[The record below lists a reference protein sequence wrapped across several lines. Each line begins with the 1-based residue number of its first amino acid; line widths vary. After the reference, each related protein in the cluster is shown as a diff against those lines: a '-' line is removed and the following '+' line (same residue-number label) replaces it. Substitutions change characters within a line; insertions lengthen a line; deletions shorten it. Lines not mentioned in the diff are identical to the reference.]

1 MLKGTSIALVTIAVG
16 LSSAG
21 PAFAA
26 NPRAQRT
33 VAGGRATLSQ
43 YDTAVLAGNG
53 RTACALL
60 TKETRTQ
67 LAKANHLG
75 NCADVIEA
83 AGAAL
88 KSDQKQAAAIRGY
101 ASKVHI
107 TLHGDTATAPKLGET
122 GHTTFTYTHGLWYL
136 S

>member
-1 MLKGTSIALVTIAVG
+1 LV
-16 LSSAG
+16 LRQES
-21 PAFAA
+21 
-26 NPRAQRT
+26 
-33 VAGGRATLSQ
+33 LH
-43 YDTAVLAGNG
+43 DTAVLAGNG

-67 LAKANHLG
+67 LAKANHLA

-83 AGAAL
+83 AAAAL

-107 TLHGDTATAPKLGET
+107 TLHGDAATAPKLGES
-122 GHTTFTYTHGLWYL
+122 GHTTFTYTHASGI
-136 S
+136 